1 MRGKDLADSSR
12 TGEGDL
18 VNGRVGTEF
27 LADILEVGVG
37 GDDVDDTVGD
47 TGSSGKL
54 QNSFN

>member
-1 MRGKDLADSSR
+1 M
-12 TGEGDL
+12 
-18 VNGRVGTEF
+18 NGRVGTEF

-54 QNSFN
+54 QKKVLIDCLPKVMKSYRDLPR

>member
-1 MRGKDLADSSR
+1 M
-12 TGEGDL
+12 
-18 VNGRVGTEF
+18 NGRVGTEF

-47 TGSSGKL
+47 TGSSRKL